1 MADCHVP
8 FRLYAEVTASGAT
21 SALTDSAAQTISVGP
36 CGEGTLTFATVEDTT
51 VTADRE
57 VTFTLSRWGTNA
69 TFTTTD
75 SRITI
80 GSPSTVTVTV
90 VEDEAQ
96 GAPVINLPDPLEVG
110 EHLSV
115 DLSGITDADGV
126 SNIASS
132 ATYNWQRYEADGTT
146 LDTDAI
152 GTGASYALIAADQGH
167 RIRVQVSFTDDASN
181 NEGPLSSAL
190 TAAVAASTKQA
201 KISGRTVVGQTL
213 TADTS
218 EITDDDGL
226 GTPTYTYQWQQNETN
241 ITGATSSTYVLQA
254 ADADQRISIVVS
266 FTDAM
271 NNAETRGSPQTSIII
286 PQWRK
291 LVGSLGATSTTGG
304 SAGGQQRFSQGFRP
318 PTTAG
323 STFMVRRIRVQFSG
337 HHLAQSR
344 VPAADQTVTIMTANS
359 SYLPQTLLATL
370 TPTADANINARV
382 TYNAP
387 PEATVTSGNR
397 YAVVFSEASSGIWNC
412 TTTPQTSEDSD
423 GLPGWDL
430 DQRIYELNSSLAP
443 FEVLNNQKCVISIE
457 GHAVPAD
464 PILIT
469 RLAVS
474 NAPADGTAFD
484 TGDAIN
490 ITATFSAAVTGE
502 LKLPVKIG
510 NRTVVLEATAENS
523 TTATFTHQV
532 LSTDRDDDGITFDA
546 DRMTGTVNAV
556 LAHPQLIAS
565 HAHSVNGL
573 PTLRWVGITSDP
585 GAGVWYT
592 VGETIRADANFRRPI
607 EVTGDPTL
615 QFSTSAGATQ
625 MSYNAALSDEDSMV
639 FTYLVQATDDDDNGI
654 FIGANAIQLDS
665 NDSIKDG
672 WRTGADKKDAVITH
686 GRPGAN
692 GFFRD
697 HRISQQARISSVEVT
712 SDPARG
718 TNSDTYGYND
728 VIELTVTFNQDVT
741 VTGDPVFK
749 FSAGVFKDAVY
760 SSTKSSGNTVVFEY
774 TIQAADTDTNGIWI
788 GQHGG
793 GETAFVLDTD
803 DSIQNA
809 AGSDAVLN
817 FHLRQTQG
825 GHKVDGSINA
835 P

>member
-1 MADCHVP
+1 M
-8 FRLYAEVTASGAT
+8 
-21 SALTDSAAQTISVGP
+21 
-36 CGEGTLTFATVEDTT
+36 
-51 VTADRE
+51 
-57 VTFTLSRWGTNA
+57 
-69 TFTTTD
+69 
-75 SRITI
+75 
-80 GSPSTVTVTV
+80 
-90 VEDEAQ
+90 
-96 GAPVINLPDPLEVG
+96 
-110 EHLSV
+110 
-115 DLSGITDADGV
+115 
-126 SNIASS
+126 
-132 ATYNWQRYEADGTT
+132 
-146 LDTDAI
+146 
-152 GTGASYALIAADQGH
+152 
-167 RIRVQVSFTDDASN
+167 
-181 NEGPLSSAL
+181 
-190 TAAVAASTKQA
+190 
-201 KISGRTVVGQTL
+201 
-213 TADTS
+213 
-218 EITDDDGL
+218 
-226 GTPTYTYQWQQNETN
+226 
-241 ITGATSSTYVLQA
+241 
-254 ADADQRISIVVS
+254 
-266 FTDAM
+266 
-271 NNAETRGSPQTSIII
+271 
-286 PQWRK
+286 
-291 LVGSLGATSTTGG
+291 
-304 SAGGQQRFSQGFRP
+304 
-318 PTTAG
+318 
-323 STFMVRRIRVQFSG
+323 
-337 HHLAQSR
+337 
-344 VPAADQTVTIMTANS
+344 
-359 SYLPQTLLATL
+359 
-370 TPTADANINARV
+370 
-382 TYNAP
+382 
-387 PEATVTSGNR
+387 
-397 YAVVFSEASSGIWNC
+397 
-412 TTTPQTSEDSD
+412 
-423 GLPGWDL
+423 DL

-749 FSAGVFKDAVY
+749 FSAGVFK
-760 SSTKSSGNTVVFEY
+760 GRRLQLHQE
-774 TIQAADTDTNGIWI
+774 QR
-788 GQHGG
+788 QHRRIRVHGPSRRHRHQRDLARPARRRRNRLRPG
-793 GETAFVLDTD
+793 HRRLHPERRRLGRRPQLPPAPDPGRP
-803 DSIQNA
+803 QGRRQHQRA
-809 AGSDAVLN
+809 LN
-817 FHLRQTQG
+817 
-825 GHKVDGSINA
+825 
-835 P
+835 